1 MPASDRVVYG
11 RSFRPTPR
19 GMWLAQRA
27 SGVLLG
33 PLVLLHMMSSGL
45 AGNRMLNAVLLAV
58 ILLHGYSGVRRLN
71 VTQARFGLT
80 RSMAIGWCAVV
91 ALFGTLLVIYR

>member
-1 MPASDRVVYG
+1 MQASDRVVYG
-11 RSFRPTPR
+11 RGFRPTPR
-19 GMWLAQRA
+19 WLWLAQRG

-33 PLVLLHMMSSGL
+33 PLVLLHMMSSSL
-45 AGNRMLNAVLLAV
+45 AGNRALNAVLLAM

-80 RSMAIGWCAVV
+80 RSMAIVWCAVV
-91 ALFGTLLVIYR
+91 AVFGSLLVLYR